1 MSGHTRRR
9 ALSHAATLILCLG
22 AAMPAAAGPVP
33 DKARSTVR
41 AEFTA
46 ADLATA
52 RPEGLPAGLRLAG
65 DDPQAFRAYLDTAP
79 MAARAPWLLLSGG
92 GENGAFSAGLLKGW
106 SEAGTRPEFGVV
118 TGVSTGALIAP
129 FAFAG
134 AAYDDALRQAYTETS
149 AADVFE
155 FGGGGGDSLTDTWP
169 LRRQI
174 ERTVTPALL
183 RAVAAEQGKGR
194 RLLVVT
200 TELDG
205 GRPVLWDMGA
215 IATQDSPAALKLFR
229 AVMLASAAIPGVFP
243 PVMIDADAARGR
255 RIQEMHADGGTTAPF
270 FLAPGA
276 TVTGEAGAEERLPAP
291 AVYVVVNNAL
301 RPDFQVAQRTMLSVL
316 GRSLSAAIR
325 AQTLGAIALARGYAA
340 RTGLDLRVATIDRR
354 FAQTSAAPF
363 DQGYMRALFA
373 HGEKVG
379 RDGTAFDW
387 SADAMT
393 TSTIRP
399 EGQRAEMR

>member
-1 MSGHTRRR
+1 MSGLTGRRG
-9 ALSHAATLILCLG
+9 LGHAAALMLCLG
-22 AAMPAAAGPVP
+22 AAVPAAAGPGP
-33 DKARSTVR
+33 DKGRSTARV
-41 AEFTA
+41 EFTA
-46 ADLATA
+46 ADLAAA
-52 RPEGLPAGLRLAG
+52 RPEGLPAGLRLPG
-65 DDPQAFRAYLDTAP
+65 DDPQAFRAYLDAAP
-79 MAARAPWLLLSGG
+79 MASRAPWLVLSGG

-106 SEAGTRPEFGVV
+106 SEAGTRPDFGVV

-134 AAYDDALRQAYTETS
+134 ATWDDALRQAYTETS

-155 FGGGGGDSLTDTWP
+155 FGGSVDSLADTWP

-183 RAVAAEQGKGR
+183 KAVAAEQGRGR
-194 RLLVVT
+194 RLLIAT
-200 TELDG
+200 TELDS

-215 IATQDSPAALKLFR
+215 VAAQGGPSALKLFR
-229 AVMLASAAIPGVFP
+229 EVMLASAAIPGVFP
-243 PVMIDADAARGR
+243 PVMIDADTARGR

-276 TVTGEAGAEERLPAP
+276 TVTAASGDRLPAP

-325 AQTLGAIALARGYAA
+325 AQTLGAIALARVYAD
-340 RTGLDLRVATIDRR
+340 RTGLDLKVATIDER
-354 FAQTSAAPF
+354 FSRTSSAPF
-363 DQGYMRALFA
+363 EQGYMRALFA
-373 HGEKVG
+373 HGEALG

-387 SADAMT
+387 SPDGLV
-393 TSTIRP
+393 TSTVQADR
-399 EGQRAEMR
+399 RAEMR